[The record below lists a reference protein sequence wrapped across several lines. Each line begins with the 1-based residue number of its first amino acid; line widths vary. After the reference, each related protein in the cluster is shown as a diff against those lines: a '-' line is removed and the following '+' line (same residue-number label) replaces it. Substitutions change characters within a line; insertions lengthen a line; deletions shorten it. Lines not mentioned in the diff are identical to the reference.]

1 MRRNLTNC
9 AVVESWT
16 IRLNASSA
24 HLRSKSGILYSYNK
38 VIGNYRN
45 GNWKLFDY
53 SWKKQSSISTTTGS
67 HVSLVRKDFSFTLER
82 YVDCFSSDC
91 INIAYCNHSVCP
103 IGCTGLAVNFHND
116 HKNTFPITGNLLD
129 LTEFLGVFTESFI
142 EAYEKCPYKIIDP
155 RTLK

>member
-1 MRRNLTNC
+1 MRRRPANYG
-9 AVVESWT
+9 VVESWT
-16 IRLNASSA
+16 IRLNAAST
-24 HLRSKSGILYSYNK
+24 HLRSEKGILYSYDK

-53 SWKKQSSISTTTGS
+53 SWKKQSSISKTTSS
-67 HVSLVRKDFSFTLER
+67 HVSVVRRDFSDTLSR
-82 YVDCFSSDC
+82 YVDYYSSDC
-91 INIAYCNHSVCP
+91 INIEYCKHRICP
-103 IGCTGLAVNFHND
+103 IGCTGLAVCFHND